1 MTKTKNLKKNIKE
14 KPPTAI
20 KKRIMKVAAKKFAKN
35 GYAKTSINDIVA
47 SAKVSK
53 GVLFHHFHS
62 KEELF
67 FVVLSH
73 GIDSA
78 FEEIFKLAA
87 NPNFKLFE
95 KREDLFEDLKKYYDV
110 TVAGPKEIE
119 RLFLAGRI
127 ESENN
132 AKLRSMMIKK
142 DEEMA
147 MIVLKMIKDVRGKIG
162 ILEGYDDVELLEI
175 VEGLTTFLKGSFLDR
190 LSGKDPDKIKNV
202 WVRTVYTIYSSKKIQ
217 T

>member
-1 MTKTKNLKKNIKE
+1 MVVTKTKNPKSENKR
-14 KPPTAI
+14 PPTAI
-20 KKRIMKVAAKKFAKN
+20 KKKIIKVAAKKFAKN
-35 GYAKTSINDIVA
+35 GYAKTSINDIIA

-67 FVVLSH
+67 FVVLSQ

-78 FEEIFKLAA
+78 FKEIFELAA
-87 NPNFKLFE
+87 NPNFILFE
-95 KREDLFEDLKKYYDV
+95 KRENLFEDLEKYYDA

-147 MIVLKMIKDVRGKIG
+147 MVVLGMIKDVREKIG
-162 ILEGYDDVELLEI
+162 ILEGYNDAELLEI
-175 VEGLTTFLKGSFLDR
+175 TKGLTTFLKGSFLER
-190 LSGKDPDKIKNV
+190 LSGKDPEEIKKI
-202 WVRTVYTIYSSKKIQ
+202 WIRTVYMIYNSKK
-217 T
+217 

>member
-1 MTKTKNLKKNIKE
+1 MTKAKNPKSANKR
-14 KPPTAI
+14 PPTAI
-20 KKRIMKVAAKKFAKN
+20 KKKIIKVAAKKFAKN
-35 GYAKTSINDIVA
+35 GYAKTSINDIIT

-67 FVVLSH
+67 FVVLSQ

-78 FEEIFKLAA
+78 FKEIFELAA
-87 NPNFKLFE
+87 NPNFILFE
-95 KREDLFEDLKKYYDV
+95 KRENLFEDLEKYYDA

-147 MIVLKMIKDVRGKIG
+147 MIVLGMIKDVREKIG
-162 ILEGYDDVELLEI
+162 ILEGFNDTELLEI
-175 VEGLTTFLKGSFLDR
+175 TKGLTTFLKGSFLER
-190 LSGKDPDKIKNV
+190 LSGKDPEEIKRI
-202 WVRTVYTIYSSKKIQ
+202 WVRTVHMIYSSKK
-217 T
+217 